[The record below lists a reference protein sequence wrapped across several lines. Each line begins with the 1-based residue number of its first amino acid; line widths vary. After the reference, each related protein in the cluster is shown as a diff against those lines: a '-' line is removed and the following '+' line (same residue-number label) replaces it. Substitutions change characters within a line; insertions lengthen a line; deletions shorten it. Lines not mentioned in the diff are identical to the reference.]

1 MVPRLQARRVDGP
14 ALTVPPPSRG
24 SDKADFPWWLL
35 AAGAIAL
42 FLAVQIVLNDLYSQI
57 FSIVSRGVGI
67 TVFVTL
73 VGFSLATV
81 IGLALAVMGLSK
93 HLALRQIARFYVEI
107 IRGIPILVLLFYIAF
122 VGAPGFVLAWNF
134 MITPLAD
141 AGLIEPLSVRDV
153 SLLWRA
159 IIALTIG
166 YSAFIAEV
174 FRAGILAVDAGQVE
188 AAKALGLTPV
198 QRFRFIVLPQAI
210 RTILPPLGNDFIAM
224 IKDSSLVSVLG
235 VADLTQ
241 MGKVY
246 ASGSFRFFETYS
258 IVAYVYLLLTVGL
271 SLGLRALEKRLRRS
285 DEERGAAGRS

>member
-1 MVPRLQARRVDGP
+1 M
-14 ALTVPPPSRG
+14 PPPSRG

>member
-1 MVPRLQARRVDGP
+1 MTDQPHGP
-14 ALTVPPPSRG
+14 GVSSTR
-24 SDKADFPWWLL
+24 KDFPWWLL

-42 FLAVQIVLNDLYSQI
+42 FLAVQIAVNDLYSQI
-57 FSIVSRGVGI
+57 FTIVSKGVWI
-67 TVFVTL
+67 TIFVTL
-73 VGFSLATV
+73 VGFALATLL
-81 IGLALAVMGLSK
+81 GLLLAVMGLSGS
-93 HLALRQIARFYVEI
+93 LVLRQIARFYVEI

-122 VGAPGFVLAWNF
+122 VGAPGFVLGWNAL
-134 MITPLAD
+134 MSPLIE
-141 AGLIEPLSVRDV
+141 AGLMEELLVRDV

-166 YSAFIAEV
+166 YSAFISEV
-174 FRAGILAVDAGQVE
+174 FRAGILSVDEGQVE
-188 AAKALGLTPV
+188 AAKALGLGPWH
-198 QRFRFIVLPQAI
+198 RFRFIVLPQAI

-258 IVAYVYLLLTVGL
+258 VVAYVYLLLTVGL
-271 SLGLRALEKRLRRS
+271 SLALRALEKRLRRS
-285 DEERGAAGRS
+285 QEERSGGPKQ